1 MAPIRILLTNDDGPP
16 SRDSPFILGFD
27 VKVVIPSSQKSWI
40 GKAFHIKEKIT
51 GRYYYPRQHPNLK
64 PETSHVSRPLKEGEL
79 GEWILLDGTPATC
92 ANIGLHNLY
101 PREIDLVVSGPNF
114 GRNTSSA
121 FVLSSGTVGAALS
134 SSLCLVRSIA
144 LSYGGFLHP
153 SPPEYVQPAHELSVR
168 VLNELWTNW
177 GTDPQGIRNGEVDLY
192 NVNIPLTKEILNEK
206 GMDVVWTTI
215 WRNHYGSLFQRMSAN
230 PRLEASPAGP
240 NALSTTSNRT
250 TNTDATSSPTT
261 SSNPADAHISGPS
274 APSLAFRFAPEMGSL
289 VNPPL
294 DSLPFGSDAWAVHHG
309 KASVTPLRT
318 SFLRA
323 RRAESHVSIREGRR
337 IGPGRE
343 SGQARSR
350 LEVAA
355 VILILQYCTC
365 TVMPSAFVPPL
376 MNRLRPTVYICVRP
390 LESMCV
396 CVHLIHRAG
405 VDHVAMNIEFI
416 SAVGPTNLCVPRHF
430 F

>member
-1 MAPIRILLTNDDGPP
+1 MAPIRVLHERRRPTLVGFSLHPRFIQTLCSSVVATATNSCLGQLAGLYLELLKQ
-16 SRDSPFILGFD
+16 GFD

-40 GKAFHIKEKIT
+40 GLSNLHVPITEREPVEANFPPLVPLDKAFHIKEKIT
-51 GRYYYPRQHPNLK
+51 GRYYYPRQHPSDLK

-79 GEWILLDGTPATC
+79 GQWILLDGASTPATC

-144 LSYGGFLHP
+144 LSHGGFLHP
-153 SPPEYVQPAHELSVR
+153 SPPQYVQPAHELS
-168 VLNELWTNW
+168 
-177 GTDPQGIRNGEVDLY
+177 GTDPQGIWNGEVDLY
-192 NVNIPLTKEILNEK
+192 SVNIPLTEEILNEK
-206 GMDVVWTTI
+206 GMDVVWATI
-215 WRNHYGSLFQRMSAN
+215 WRNHYGSLFQRMAAN

-250 TNTDATSSPTT
+250 TNTDTPSLPAT
-261 SSNPADAHISGPS
+261 SSNPADAHTWGPS

-294 DSLPFGSDAWAVHHG
+294 DSLPFGTDAWAVHHG

-318 SFLRA
+318 SFSEPGAQSLMFRYEKA
-323 RRAESHVSIREGRR
+323 AESDRDENQGK
-337 IGPGRE
+337 PGRVWKW
-343 SGQARSR
+343 R
-350 LEVAA
+350 L
-355 VILILQYCTC
+355 
-365 TVMPSAFVPPL
+365 
-376 MNRLRPTVYICVRP
+376 
-390 LESMCV
+390 
-396 CVHLIHRAG
+396 
-405 VDHVAMNIEFI
+405 
-416 SAVGPTNLCVPRHF
+416 
-430 F
+430 